1 MNKYVSA
8 LEHAEFKI
16 RVGKVTHFVGL
27 VIEASGPNVFLGEL
41 CEVYAANSIKP
52 VLAEVVGFKD
62 GRILLMPYGKVKGIS
77 LGSDVIATGH
87 VARVVVGEQL
97 LGRVVDAFVEPLDDK
112 GPIANTEYY
121 PLYRDAHNPMER
133 EPIGERLASGV
144 KAIDAFLTMG
154 KGQRVGVFA
163 GSGVGKSSL
172 LGMLTRNSSA
182 DVNVIALI
190 GERGREVMDFI
201 EESLGDEGLKK
212 SVVIV
217 ATADQTAL
225 TRAHAVHA
233 AMTVAEY
240 FCDQGKEVLLTLDSI
255 TRFAMAQRE
264 IGLAVGEP
272 PTARGYTPSV
282 FSLLPAIVERG
293 GNFKGKGSI
302 SAIYTVL
309 VEGDDLNEPI
319 TDNMRAILDGHIVL
333 SREMANRGDF
343 PAIDIT
349 KSISRLFNRLVNK
362 EEKDVANKL
371 RSAIAQYESTLDL
384 IEIGAYEKGK
394 NQQLDN
400 IIAVYPAI
408 AGILKQDLAE
418 TFTRTTTM
426 AQVKSVANRL

>member
-1 MNKYVSA
+1 
-8 LEHAEFKI
+8 
-16 RVGKVTHFVGL
+16 
-27 VIEASGPNVFLGEL
+27 
-41 CEVYAANSIKP
+41 
-52 VLAEVVGFKD
+52 
-62 GRILLMPYGKVKGIS
+62 
-77 LGSDVIATGH
+77 
-87 VARVVVGEQL
+87 
-97 LGRVVDAFVEPLDDK
+97 
-112 GPIANTEYY
+112 
-121 PLYRDAHNPMER
+121 
-133 EPIGERLASGV
+133 
-144 KAIDAFLTMG
+144 
-154 KGQRVGVFA
+154 
-163 GSGVGKSSL
+163 
-172 LGMLTRNSSA
+172 
-182 DVNVIALI
+182 
-190 GERGREVMDFI
+190 
-201 EESLGDEGLKK
+201 
-212 SVVIV
+212 
-217 ATADQTAL
+217 
-225 TRAHAVHA
+225 
-233 AMTVAEY
+233 
-240 FCDQGKEVLLTLDSI
+240 
-255 TRFAMAQRE
+255 
-264 IGLAVGEP
+264 
-272 PTARGYTPSV
+272 
-282 FSLLPAIVERG
+282 AIVERG